1 MKVLQFSKLQPCYL
15 YIIIVIVAY
24 VYWFLIHEF
33 AFCSTIRF
41 FFFREKQDHFYE
53 MTNFNEGP
61 SINISVRRTH
71 LYEDAFD
78 KLSPDNGKYI

>member
-1 MKVLQFSKLQPCYL
+1 MSEDSHSFYM
-15 YIIIVIVAY
+15 I
-24 VYWFLIHEF
+24 F
-33 AFCSTIRF
+33 FC
-41 FFFREKQDHFYE
+41 REKHDHWYE

-78 KLSPDNGKYI
+78 KLSPDNGKYNFVNVYEKTSHFNCTFCKRQ

>member
-1 MKVLQFSKLQPCYL
+1 MKKMTILTIDSQTIMFTF
-15 YIIIVIVAY
+15 Y
-24 VYWFLIHEF
+24 V
-33 AFCSTIRF
+33 
-41 FFFREKQDHFYE
+41 FREKHDHWYE

-78 KLSPDNGKYI
+78 KLSPDNGNYI

>member
-1 MKVLQFSKLQPCYL
+1 MSN
-15 YIIIVIVAY
+15 
-24 VYWFLIHEF
+24 EN
-33 AFCSTIRF
+33 S
-41 FFFREKQDHFYE
+41 REKRDHWYE

-78 KLSPDNGKYI
+78 RLRPENRKYEVPRFLMVYVAKWNNFFES